1 MKIKRLPFLII
12 GIILLLTFLTMAIFP
27 QFFTSYNQKY
37 SFEPWLPHSF
47 SHILGTNSLG
57 YDIFAELIYGAR
69 QTILISLT
77 ASLGSL
83 IIGVIIGI
91 LASFDSIIG
100 TFFNGIINIF
110 VLLPKLLILIVFV
123 SFLNNNN
130 LTLIILISCFTW
142 VSTAR
147 SIKAKLIN
155 LKKQQFIEV
164 NRHYG
169 FPKIHNICIHI
180 LPNLKDIIMTR
191 LLLGI
196 TTCIMMESTL
206 SFLGFGNLYYPTWG
220 VMINFARNRGALVHQ
235 AYGYLIAPCL
245 CIAFLSLSFYFIS
258 IYFEAKQTIIDKD

>member
-1 MKIKRLPFLII
+1 MKIKRLSFLII

-37 SFEPWLPHSF
+37 SFEPWLPPSF

-110 VLLPKLLILIVFV
+110 QPCRFISMIRLSKQ
-123 SFLNNNN
+123 
-130 LTLIILISCFTW
+130 IIHVNIEIICNGFQCFQTW
-142 VSTAR
+142 
-147 SIKAKLIN
+147 
-155 LKKQQFIEV
+155 
-164 NRHYG
+164 
-169 FPKIHNICIHI
+169 FPFSPFIHI
-180 LPNLKDIIMTR
+180 D
-191 LLLGI
+191 
-196 TTCIMMESTL
+196 TT
-206 SFLGFGNLYYPTWG
+206 F
-220 VMINFARNRGALVHQ
+220 
-235 AYGYLIAPCL
+235 
-245 CIAFLSLSFYFIS
+245 
-258 IYFEAKQTIIDKD
+258 

>member
-37 SFEPWLPHSF
+37 SFEPWLSPSF

-155 LKKQQFIEV
+155 
-164 NRHYG
+164 
-169 FPKIHNICIHI
+169 
-180 LPNLKDIIMTR
+180 
-191 LLLGI
+191 
-196 TTCIMMESTL
+196 
-206 SFLGFGNLYYPTWG
+206 
-220 VMINFARNRGALVHQ
+220 
-235 AYGYLIAPCL
+235 
-245 CIAFLSLSFYFIS
+245 
-258 IYFEAKQTIIDKD
+258 

>member
-1 MKIKRLPFLII
+1 M
-12 GIILLLTFLTMAIFP
+12 
-27 QFFTSYNQKY
+27 
-37 SFEPWLPHSF
+37 
-47 SHILGTNSLG
+47 
-57 YDIFAELIYGAR
+57 
-69 QTILISLT
+69 
-77 ASLGSL
+77 
-83 IIGVIIGI
+83 
-91 LASFDSIIG
+91 
-100 TFFNGIINIF
+100 
-110 VLLPKLLILIVFV
+110 LPKLLILIVFV

>member
-37 SFEPWLPHSF
+37 SFEPWLPPSF

-169 FPKIHNICIHI
+169 FSKIHNICIHI

-258 IYFEAKQTIIDKD
+258 IYFEGKQTIIDKD